1 MTFKFGPRSWILWLL
16 AIVLALVAVY
26 VLFQVTATT
35 PFRDV
40 FLGNLL
46 ATLIGIVIGIP
57 VALALAQRQQS
68 AEQKATAKQEE
79 ERASERKRQF
89 LNMIQLSLA
98 TNSSFLRSVADR
110 LIPGS
115 VIYPNLDIEQL
126 EATSSLKYEII
137 DDLRL
142 NAQLDLVRFN
152 LRFIRRLLNLSLDLS
167 YSQQRFSL
175 DANDYLDEHGRIV
188 ERIQKEIPKA
198 LRNITDAAATIAK
211 LLQADGAEPEDA
223 SATSAKEEPLHAA

>member
-1 MTFKFGPRSWILWLL
+1 MVFRFGRRSWMVWL
-16 AIVLALVAVY
+16 IALVVAVAAVY
-26 VLFQVTATT
+26 VLFQITSST

-46 ATLIGIVIGIP
+46 ATAIGIVIGIP
-57 VALALAQRQQS
+57 VALELARRQQA
-68 AEQKATAKQEE
+68 AEQTATTQREE
-79 ERASERKRQF
+79 ERAADRRRQF

-110 LIPGS
+110 LVPGS

-126 EATSSLKYEII
+126 EATSSLKYEIV

-152 LRFIRRLLNLSLDLS
+152 LRFIRRLLDLSLDLS
-167 YSQQRFSL
+167 YSQQRFEL
-175 DANDYLDEHGRIV
+175 DANEYLDEHGRIV
-188 ERIQKEIPKA
+188 ERIQKEIPEA
-198 LRNITDAAATIAK
+198 LKNITDAAATIAK
-211 LLQADGAEPEDA
+211 KLQSEAAEPEA
-223 SATSAKEEPLHAA
+223 ATAK